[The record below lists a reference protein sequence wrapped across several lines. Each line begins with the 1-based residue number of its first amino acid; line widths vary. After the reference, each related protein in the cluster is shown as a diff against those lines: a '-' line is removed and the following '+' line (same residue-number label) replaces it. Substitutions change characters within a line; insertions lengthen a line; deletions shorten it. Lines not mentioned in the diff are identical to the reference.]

1 MTIRDFCHFRNDV
14 STAMRLWQTS
24 LSILFVLLVFIMT
37 SCSTTRYVKPTEFL
51 LNDVDIKADTRVMPM
66 EELVYYLRQT
76 PNSGIFGAYRLQL
89 QIYNMSGPDTS
100 KWVNRILRKAG
111 EPPVI
116 YSDELTRQTAENLR
130 RLYVNKGYP
139 QAEVVTDTTHKRQ
152 KINVRYSITA
162 HQPYRIRNI
171 ESRVR
176 DDSVRRFF
184 NEDSIKFKL
193 KPGDVFDLDNLELE
207 RERIVTY
214 LRNKGF
220 YYFTREYVFVEADTT
235 VGEHQVDLLF
245 RVRPVFQ
252 AQEDGTYVP
261 LPHHKRM
268 RIGNVDIYPWFLSS
282 QISYQDTLKCAHYRY
297 IFGRQRKLCPSSIY
311 LRNFVFP
318 GKYYSESATNRTS
331 SLLSS
336 LGVTRY
342 VNVSYRE
349 AGDSV
354 LDCSITLTPTR
365 VQSFSVEV
373 EGTNTDGDFGAA
385 MSGTYT
391 HRNVFHGAEQFDFK
405 TRVAYQ
411 PMGNLQEALSDRSL
425 EVGGEASLTVPKVL
439 FPFITESMSRRIRA
453 FSQIS
458 GSYNFQTTPWYDR
471 TIAGAG
477 FKYVWTTGSLNN
489 ERYTIDL
496 MDLSYVY
503 LPRVTNS
510 FRETYLNSNSI
521 LRYSYEDHIILALGF
536 SFSRN
541 NRKNALT
548 DFFSYSGSVSTAGNL
563 LSGICSVFGVEKK
576 EGVWQISNI
585 GFSQYVK
592 GEFEYAYNQVVNERM
607 RLVWHGHVGVA
618 YPYGNADVVPFEKRF
633 YAGGANSVRGWS
645 VRSLGPGIYR
655 SQTSRTDFMQSGDIK
670 LDLNLEYRF
679 KIFWL
684 FEGAAFVD
692 GGNIWTI
699 RDYDSQP
706 GGMFK
711 FDKFFSQLAWA
722 YGLGLRLDF
731 DFFLVRLDLG
741 SQLYDPTELRNRH
754 WRRPL
759 RTDDMAF
766 HLAIGYPF

>member
-1 MTIRDFCHFRNDV
+1 MSNNGFCHHEDDV
-14 STAMRLWQTS
+14 RAAYGLWQTL
-24 LSILFVLLVFIMT
+24 LSILVVCVMAVLS
-37 SCSTTRYVKPTEFL
+37 SCSTTRYVRPTEYL
-51 LNDVDIKADTRVMPM
+51 LNDVDIKVDTHVMPM

-76 PNSGIFGAYRLQL
+76 PNSGIFGTYRLQL
-89 QIYNMSGPDTS
+89 RIYNLSGRDTT
-100 KWVNRILRKAG
+100 KWTNRILRKAG

-116 YSDELTRQTAENLR
+116 YSEELTRQTAENLR

-139 QAEVVTDTTHKRQ
+139 QAEVVVDTTHKRQ
-152 KINVRYSITA
+152 KIDVRYNVTA
-162 HQPYRIRNI
+162 HQPYRIRSI
-171 ESRVR
+171 SSQVR
-176 DDSVRRFF
+176 DDTVRRYF
-184 NEDSIKFKL
+184 NEDSLRFKL
-193 KPGDVFDLDNLELE
+193 KEGDVFDLDNLELE
-207 RERIVTY
+207 RERIVTH

-235 VGEHQVDLLF
+235 VGNHQVDLLF
-245 RVRPVFQ
+245 RIRPVFR
-252 AQEDGTYVP
+252 AREDGTYMP

-268 RIGNVDIYPWFLSS
+268 RIGEVDILPWFLSS
-282 QISYQDTLKCAHYRY
+282 QITYRDTVSCGRYRY
-297 IFGRQRKLCPSSIY
+297 IYGRRRMLCPSSLY

-318 GKYYSESATNRTS
+318 GQYYSETATNRTS

-342 VNVSYRE
+342 ANIAYRE
-349 AGDSV
+349 SNDST
-354 LDCSITLTPTR
+354 LDCTISLTPTR

-373 EGTNTDGDFGAA
+373 EGTNTDGDIGAA

-405 TRVAYQ
+405 TRLAYQ
-411 PMGNLQEALSDRSL
+411 PMGNLQDALSDRSL
-425 EVGGEASLTVPKVL
+425 EIGGEASLTFPKVL
-439 FPFITESMSRRIRA
+439 FPFVTESMSRRIRA

-489 ERYTIDL
+489 ERYTIDV

-503 LPRVTNS
+503 LPRVSDS
-510 FRETYLNSNSI
+510 FRETYLHSNSI
-521 LRYSYEDHIILALGF
+521 LRYSYEDHIILGLGF

-541 NRKNALT
+541 NRRNALSN
-548 DFFSYSGSVSTAGNL
+548 FFSYSGSVSTAGNL

-576 EGVWQISNI
+576 DGVWQISNI
-585 GFSQYVK
+585 RFSQYAK
-592 GEFEYAYNQVVNERM
+592 GEFEYAYNQVLGEKT

-618 YPYGNADVVPFEKRF
+618 FPYGNADVVPFEKRF

-645 VRSLGPGIYR
+645 VRTLGPGIYR
-655 SQTSRTDFMQSGDIK
+655 SRTSRTDFMQSGDVK
-670 LDLNLEYRF
+670 LDVNLEYRF

-692 GGNIWTI
+692 GGNVWTI
-699 RDYDSQP
+699 KDYDSQP
-706 GGMFK
+706 GGLFE
-711 FDKFFSQLAWA
+711 FDQFASQLAWA

-741 SQLYDPTELRNRH
+741 SQLYDPSEQKTRR
-754 WRRPL
+754 WRKPL
-759 RTDDMAF
+759 RLDDMAF